1 METKKRVAV
10 LIAEGFEEME
20 TVTIVDILR
29 RGNMVCDLVSLEGID
44 VVGAHNIN
52 VRTDLRFVQGV
63 TDYDMVVLP
72 GGLAGAMKLC
82 SHPGVIALLKDRNVK
97 QEWIGAICAGLRVAD
112 AAGLL
117 DQRNY
122 TAYPGY
128 ENRVDAKG
136 NFADA
141 LVVVDDHLI
150 TSRGP
155 ATVYEFAFAILDLLG
170 GNSAPIKDRMLY
182 PDAFIRNGGNDHA

>member
-1 METKKRVAV
+1 MESKKRVAV
-10 LIAEGFEEME
+10 LVAEGFEEME

-29 RGNMVCDLVSLEGID
+29 RGNMVCDLVSIEGID
-44 VVGAHNIN
+44 VVGAHNIK
-52 VRTDLRFVQGV
+52 VKADSLFDQGLM
-63 TDYDMVVLP
+63 DYDMIVLP
-72 GGLAGAMKLC
+72 GGLAGAMKLAA
-82 SHPGVIALLKDRNVK
+82 HPGVIALLKDRDEK

-112 AAGLL
+112 TAGLL
-117 DQRNY
+117 DHRNY

-128 ENRVDAKG
+128 EHRADAKG
-136 NFADA
+136 NFIGE
-141 LVVVDDHLI
+141 LVVIDDRLI

-155 ATVYEFAFAILDLLG
+155 ATVYEFTYAILDLLG